1 MKKRLLSAVLA
12 MCMMLCSAAALP
24 ENSFAQSSDIAA
36 SAASLPITGKCG
48 DNVKW
53 SLSDGN
59 LTIVGT
65 GKMYNY
71 TNSVP
76 SPFHDYVDSITSI
89 VIKSGVTNIGDR
101 MFYGCQSLRNVTI
114 PSSVTSIGNQAFSY
128 CTNIYNVNIPNSVTS
143 IGNYAFSNCS
153 SLKDIAVTSSV
164 TNIGNYA
171 FAHCSSFKTIS
182 IPNGVVNIGSQAFY
196 DCENLTSVVIP
207 SSVKRLGRDAFY
219 ACTKLSV
226 ISIPSTLTNI
236 GGYAFTGTEWLK
248 TQQKHSPL
256 VVVNNILIDGSA
268 CSGKVTI
275 PSGVRYINE
284 HAFDNDLTYSHFSTV
299 TSISIPDTV
308 TKIGDNAFRASELTS
323 MTIPKSVTSIGTD
336 AFAWCTDLTD
346 INVDPDNKQFSS
358 VDGVVYNKSKT
369 ELIVCPNGKRDVTI
383 LPTVTKIRNY
393 AFHLCLYLTSV
404 TIPESVESI
413 GKMAFNNTGIRVITL
428 RPSVTSIG
436 SKALGYSDDTKE
448 DKYTIRCFKGTAA
461 EKYAADNGLT
471 TRLLDGIKHYPA
483 KAETCT
489 QDGNIEYWTLDGKY
503 YLNDIA
509 TTSTTKDTVTIKARH
524 KRLTGVSA
532 KAPTCTE
539 NGNEPYWYCTT
550 CKKCFS
556 DSSGR
561 NEITL
566 ASTVIEPIGH
576 ALAAVAAK
584 PATCTANGNI
594 AYWYCT
600 RCQKYFSDKNGK
612 NELFP
617 ERTILYATGHK
628 FSGWTTTA
636 FNVEK
641 GTSTMTRKCTVC
653 QASES
658 KTVKDAVIRLA
669 GADRYATAAE
679 ISGASFTGKSDTVI
693 LAYGLNYADALAG
706 VPLAVK
712 LSAPILLT
720 AKDSLPDATLTEI
733 RRLGATKAII
743 LGGTAVISEKV
754 EKILEDNKL
763 KTERIAGKTRF
774 ETAVKIAEKMQEKD
788 KKAPVEVFF
797 VYGLNYADALSV
809 SPIAARLNAPV
820 IYLTTSGSLNA
831 DTAAYLAKLKK
842 AGTVKIA
849 YVIGGTS
856 VISDDMMEIAGDALG
871 VKPIRAAG
879 ANRFETCAALND
891 MFKSLLYG
899 NMLCIATGMDFP
911 DALTGGVYAAKN
923 NAPLFLINGKA
934 KTLNLLDKQ
943 KAYLKQ
949 KRVDKIT
956 TFGGTSAVPNAHVTV
971 VAKHSV

>member
-1 MKKRLLSAVLA
+1 MKKRLLSAALA
-12 MCMMLCSAAALP
+12 VCMLFGSAAALP
-24 ENSFAQSSDIAA
+24 ESTFIHNSDIAA

-48 DNVKW
+48 ENVKW
-53 SLSDGN
+53 SLIDGN
-59 LTIVGT
+59 LTILGT

-71 TNSVP
+71 TDSVP

-89 VIKSGVTNIGDR
+89 VIKSGVTNVGDR

-143 IGNYAFSNCS
+143 IGNFAFSNCS
-153 SLKDIAVTSSV
+153 SLKDTAIPSSV

-182 IPNGVVNIGSQAFY
+182 IPSGVVNIGSQAFY
-196 DCENLTSVVIP
+196 DCKNLTSVVIP
-207 SSVKRLGRDAFY
+207 SSVKRLGQDAFY

-236 GGYAFTGTEWLK
+236 GAYAFTGTEWLK

-256 VVVNNILIDGSA
+256 VVVNNILIDGSG

-308 TKIGDNAFRASELTS
+308 TKIGDNAFRACELTS

-346 INVDPDNKQFSS
+346 INVDPDNKQFCS

-369 ELIVCPNGKRDVTI
+369 ELVVCPNGKRDVTI
-383 LPTVTKIRNY
+383 LPTVTKIRDY

-404 TIPESVESI
+404 TIPESVKSI
-413 GKMAFNNTGIRVITL
+413 GKMAFNYTGIRVITL

-436 SKALGYSDDTKE
+436 SKALGYRDDTKE

-509 TTSTTKDTVTIKARH
+509 TTSTTKDTVIIKARH
-524 KRLTGVSA
+524 KRLTGASA
-532 KAPTCTE
+532 KAATCTE
-539 NGNEPYWYCTT
+539 KGNEPYWYCTT

-576 ALAAVAAK
+576 ALVAVAAK

-594 AYWYCT
+594 AFWYCT

-617 ERTILYATGHK
+617 EWTILYATGHK

-641 GTSTMTRKCTVC
+641 GTSTLTRKCTVC
-653 QASES
+653 KKTEN
-658 KTVKDAVIRLA
+658 KTVKDAVTRLA
-669 GADRYATAAE
+669 GDDRFITAVE
-679 ISGASFTGKSDTVI
+679 ISKASFTKANTVV
-693 LAYGLNYADALAG
+693 LAYGMNYADALAG
-706 VPLAVK
+706 VPLAAK
-712 LSAPILLT
+712 LGAPILLT
-720 AKDSLPDATLTEI
+720 EKDTLPGVTLAEI
-733 RRLGATKAII
+733 NRLGAKKVVI
-743 LGGTAVISEKV
+743 LGGTGAISEDV
-754 EKILEDNKL
+754 EKELSDNKL
-763 KTERIAGKTRF
+763 TTERIAGVTRF
-774 ETAVKIAEKMQEKD
+774 ETATQIAQTLQTLN
-788 KKAPVEVFF
+788 KKAPEEIFF
-797 VYGLNYADALSV
+797 VYGLNYADALSAGAV
-809 SPIAARLNAPV
+809 AALRNAPI
-820 IYLTTSGSLNA
+820 IYLMTDGELNP
-831 DTAAYLAKLKK
+831 DTAAYLAKLRKT
-842 AGTVKIA
+842 GSVKNA
-849 YVIGGTS
+849 YVIGGTG
-856 VISDDMMEIAGDALG
+856 VISDDMASKAAKALG
-871 VKPIRAAG
+871 LKKAERVSG
-879 ANRFETCAALND
+879 DNRFITCVEVNKKFAGVLTSS
-891 MFKSLLYG
+891 K
-899 NMLCIATGMDFP
+899 LCVATGMDFP

-923 NAPLFLINGKA
+923 KAPLFMIDGKA
-934 KTLNLLDKQ
+934 KSPELLDEQ
-943 KAYLKQ
+943 KTYLKA
-949 KRVDKIT
+949 KSADSIT
-956 TFGGTSAVPNAHVTV
+956 IFGGKGVVPDSHVTAV
-971 VAKHSV
+971 GKSSV